1 MNSSTSRYAE
11 KKQTQEEIKRQI
23 ALLQARLEPEPEPH
37 TGPLVPKR
45 KSIQSVTL
53 ATATP
58 SPSQYDISQLYPML
72 TYLKPAKK
80 RKLEHNATAQPLSRP
95 VFQTASQQ
103 NASRST
109 GGNIKVVTDL
119 YFKPPP
125 LKLLSKL
132 AKMSNINV
140 DPTAYGTCTLIHWIY
155 RTAQR
160 NPTCLR

>member
-58 SPSQYDISQLYPML
+58 SPSQYDISQLYSML
-72 TYLKPAKK
+72 TYPKPEKK
-80 RKLEHNATAQPLSRP
+80 RKLEHNATPQPLSRLVLESP
-95 VFQTASQQ
+95 VRSGFSAQ
-103 NASRST
+103 N
-109 GGNIKVVTDL
+109 GFNH
-119 YFKPPP
+119 
-125 LKLLSKL
+125 
-132 AKMSNINV
+132 N
-140 DPTAYGTCTLIHWIY
+140 
-155 RTAQR
+155 R
-160 NPTCLR
+160 NRLN

>member
-72 TYLKPAKK
+72 TYLKPEKK
-80 RKLEHNATAQPLSRP
+80 RKLEHNATAQLHDCNLRCCRLQSLTSR
-95 VFQTASQQ
+95 TAS
-103 NASRST
+103 AISE
-109 GGNIKVVTDL
+109 
-119 YFKPPP
+119 P
-125 LKLLSKL
+125 
-132 AKMSNINV
+132 
-140 DPTAYGTCTLIHWIY
+140 
-155 RTAQR
+155 
-160 NPTCLR
+160 